1 MDQRVEIYRN
11 YLVRGKAKEYYYT
24 ELSGEGKD
32 QEFNIKERK
41 DKAVIVLATSKLVVR
56 IWN

>member
-1 MDQRVEIYRN
+1 M
-11 YLVRGKAKEYYYT
+11 RGRAKEYYYT

-32 QEFNIKERK
+32 QEFNIKKRK
-41 DKAVIVLATSKLVVR
+41 DMAVIVLVTSKLVDK